1 MDADLVIYKKEEIIN
16 HLQKN
21 FRAVYSFIAPL
32 HEDVMQY
39 KSMPE
44 SWSIAEN
51 LQHLILSS
59 TPVATSLVVPSMVLW
74 VFGLPKP
81 RQSRSYHQLVND
93 YQQSLSKGFEA
104 PKEYVPYVGKDKS
117 GLLSTWK
124 HMEEKLTRRIDKF
137 WKEEE
142 LDKYMVPHPSL
153 GKITMREL
161 LLFTIYHTE
170 HHLKVIEK
178 RVLEASK

>member
-1 MDADLVIYKKEEIIN
+1 MEPDLIIYKKDEII
-16 HLQKN
+16 HHIQKN
-21 FRAVYSFIAPL
+21 FQAVVAFVTPL
-32 HEDVMQY
+32 HKEVMQY
-39 KSMPE
+39 KPAPE

-104 PKEYVPYVGKDKS
+104 PKEYVPYVGKDKV
-117 GLLSTWK
+117 GLLSTWTR
-124 HMEEKLTRRIDKF
+124 MEEKLTRRVDKF

-153 GKITMREL
+153 GKITVREL

-170 HHLKVIEK
+170 HHLKVIGK
-178 RVLEASK
+178 RALEASK